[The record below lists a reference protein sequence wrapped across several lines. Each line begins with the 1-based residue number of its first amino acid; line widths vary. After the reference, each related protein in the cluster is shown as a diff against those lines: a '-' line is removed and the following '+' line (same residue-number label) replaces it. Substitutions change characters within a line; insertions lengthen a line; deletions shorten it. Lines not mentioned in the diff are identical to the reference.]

1 MHKIKWKSLLI
12 SLILSFGIGALSGFL
27 TSGSMEVYKK
37 LKQPPLSPPAVVF
50 PFVWTVLFL
59 LMGISAYLIY
69 NENAYDSGKALLV
82 YGIQLLV
89 NFLWPIFFFNFHLYW
104 FSFIWILLLWA
115 LIILMIKQFYNIN
128 KTAAYLQ
135 IPYLLWVTFAAYLNL
150 SVALLN
156 Q

>member
-1 MHKIKWKSLLI
+1 MHKIKWKSLII

-37 LKQPPLSPPAVVF
+37 LKQPPLSPPAAVF

-69 NENAYDSGKALLV
+69 NENAYDSGKALLL
-82 YGIQLLV
+82 YGVQLLV
-89 NFLWPIFFFNFHLYW
+89 NFLWPIFFFNMHLYL
-104 FSFIWILLLWA
+104 FSFIWILFLWV
-115 LIILMIKQFYNIN
+115 LIILMIRQFYKIN

-150 SVALLN
+150 AVALLN
-156 Q
+156 K